1 MRHIDSFCHYFPQSI
16 FKLMSQTAGGTTDV
30 GKRMQGVRTIYD
42 LDARFRMMDPFDDYT
57 QVLSLGLPPLEG
69 MVGPDKTPTAEPLW
83 VKLRKATTSWFKSQ
97 RRPVSSPTRSRSAR
111 SGA

>member
-16 FKLMSQTAGGTTDV
+16 FKLMSGTAGGTTDV

-57 QVLSLGLPPLEG
+57 QIKHVMYDVTAVARKDWHRTIFGA
-69 MVGPDKTPTAEPLW
+69 PD
-83 VKLRKATTSWFKSQ
+83 
-97 RRPVSSPTRSRSAR
+97 RP
-111 SGA
+111 